1 VGSVDHLIGAWRAH
15 LDASGVHRPDIDE
28 MEAHLRARIA
38 DLVAAGL
45 SEDEALLVALRR
57 LGALDVPT
65 RRFAGDHGDLLWGG
79 LDLQRGEP
87 PASPA
92 GRLIEAGVA
101 AGLAGLAVQLVWLFG
116 ISPESAEWGIFMRR
130 NAALMVLPFL
140 VWFLGRRHG
149 FTLRL
154 AAGAATPLA
163 IAAVVVNSYPWS
175 EGSSTE
181 LLAVLHLPVVIWFVV
196 GYAHSGGEWRSM
208 DRRMTFVRFSGEWL
222 ISYVLIAL
230 GGGVLLA
237 LTGLILTPVSGEV
250 AERVVEWVVVSGAA
264 GAVIVAAWLVE
275 ARKTVVESVAP
286 ALTRIFTPLFA
297 VMLFGAA
304 LAYVISGPGDG
315 FDRDL
320 LVVFD
325 ALLVVILGLVV
336 FGMSASDSMRPPDW
350 FDRIQLVAVLSGLA
364 LDLMVLASLVARVA
378 DLGFTPN
385 RVAVLG
391 LNLVLLVDLAGAAWL
406 SIRFLRGRQTRG
418 ALQHWQMA
426 YLPVIGLWALAVAAL
441 LPPLF
446 GFR

>member
-1 VGSVDHLIGAWRAH
+1 MGSVDHLIGAWRAH

-28 MEAHLRARIA
+28 MEAHLRTRIA
-38 DLVAAGL
+38 DLVAVGL
-45 SEDEALLVALRR
+45 SEDEALLLALRR
-57 LGALDVPT
+57 LGAIDVPT
-65 RRFAGDHGDLLWGG
+65 RRFAGDHGDLLWGQA
-79 LDLQRGEP
+79 LQDGETP
-87 PASPA
+87 VLQA
-92 GRLIEAGVA
+92 GRLIEAVVA

-116 ISPESAEWGIFMRR
+116 IRPEDAEWGIFMRR
-130 NAALMVLPFL
+130 NGALVVLPFL

-149 FTLRL
+149 FTLRFGV
-154 AAGAATPLA
+154 AAVAPLA

-181 LLAVLHLPVVIWFVV
+181 LLAVLHLPVAIWFVV

-208 DRRMTFVRFSGEWL
+208 DRRMAFVRFSGEWL

-237 LTGLILTPVSGEV
+237 LTGLILTPVSAEV

-275 ARKTVVESVAP
+275 AKKTVVENIAP

-297 VMLFGAA
+297 AMLGGAA
-304 LAYVISGPGDG
+304 VAYLVSGPGDG

-320 LVVFD
+320 LVVLD

-336 FGMSASDSMRPPDW
+336 FGMSASDSVRPPDW
-350 FDRIQLVAVLSGLA
+350 IDRTQLVAVVSALA

-378 DLGFTPN
+378 DLGLTPN
-385 RVAVLG
+385 RVAALG

-406 SIRFLRGRQTRG
+406 SIRFLRGRHAR
-418 ALQHWQMA
+418 APLEHWQMA